1 MRILLIDDDE
11 ILIDILEKTLIEQNY
26 TIDAVMDGEQGWLY
40 VSTYN
45 YDLIILDWSL
55 PKLDGISL
63 CKRIRYYG
71 DDTPIFMLTARHS
84 SQEKTYALDVGADD
98 YICKPFDI
106 DELMARIRAIL
117 RRSNNNSNA
126 SPLLSWGDLYLDP
139 CICQVSYQGTTVE
152 LTTKEYQLLELFLRH
167 PQEVFS
173 IEAIIENLWSSIEY
187 PSEATVRSHLRYLR
201 KKLKEAGLS
210 ENPIETLRGRGYCLK
225 SFPIKKDEI
234 SQENTLIFPSQIE
247 QEKHLQQLAILNNV
261 WEKYHNKREAQLK
274 ILQDTLKQIKQKTLE
289 ENQLEK
295 ALDSS
300 HKLAGNLGIFGF
312 DEASY
317 LSSQLEKLLRENLIN
332 QNDKIRQF
340 ETILNNLILQLI
352 PIKNQ
357 KNNNI
362 NKQVVN
368 YCSLIL
374 VIDEDTQF
382 RELLS
387 KEGVKRGIMIIT
399 MTDLEVAKAWFKS
412 LKKEEYPDVVIMKI
426 AFNQW
431 QESLIEEYLTF
442 ITELNL
448 QTPPIASIIIGDR
461 QRHSEA
467 DCTSISERL
476 LIAEKGGT
484 FYLKKPVTPQQA
496 MELSQ
501 IALKNRLKGYKIM
514 IVDEDEELLRS
525 LPMYLHPWG
534 FYITTLHDS
543 RQFWDVLSAVEPD
556 LLILEI
562 EMPYLNGIEICK
574 ILRTH
579 PQWHQLPIFYFS
591 KYVDITTIEKALNS
605 GVNEIIP
612 KTVSERI
619 LAQRIVSI
627 LTSPRTK
634 VTGIQKRK
642 I

>member
-11 ILIDILEKTLIEQNY
+11 ILIDILEKTLTEQNY
-26 TIDAVMDGEQGWLY
+26 TIDAVTDGQQGWLY

-45 YDLIILDWSL
+45 YDLILLDWSL

-63 CKRIRYYG
+63 CKRIRHYG
-71 DDTPIFMLTARHS
+71 YDTPIFMLTARHS

-106 DELMARIRAIL
+106 DELMARIRAVL
-117 RRSNNNSNA
+117 RRSHSNSNS
-126 SPLLSWGDLYLDP
+126 SPLLNWGDLYLDP
-139 CICQVSYQGTTVE
+139 CICQVSYQGTIVH

-167 PQEVFS
+167 PHEVFS

-201 KKLKEAGLS
+201 QKLKEAGLS

-225 SFPIKKDEI
+225 SYPIKKEEI
-234 SQENTLIFPSQIE
+234 SQENTLIFPSEIE
-247 QEKHLQQLAILNNV
+247 QEKHLQQLTILNNI
-261 WEKYHNKREAQLK
+261 WEKYHHKREAQLK
-274 ILQDTLKQIKQKTLE
+274 ILQETLRQIKQKNLV

-317 LSSQLEKLLRENLIN
+317 LSSQLEKLLQENLIN
-332 QNDKIRQF
+332 QSDKIRQF
-340 ETILNNLILQLI
+340 ETILNSLILQLTPTKYQDNHGI
-352 PIKNQ
+352 SEQI
-357 KNNNI
+357 I
-362 NKQVVN
+362 N

-382 RELLS
+382 RELFS
-387 KEGVKRGIMIIT
+387 KEGVKRGIMTIT
-399 MTDLEVAKAWFKS
+399 MPDLDVAKTWFKS
-412 LKKEEYPDVVIMKI
+412 LKKEEYPHVVIMKI

-431 QESLIEEYLTF
+431 QESLIEEYLAF

-448 QTPPIASIIIGDR
+448 QTPPIPSIIIGDR
-461 QRHSEA
+461 ASF
-467 DCTSISERL
+467 TERL

-501 IALKNRLKGYKIM
+501 IALKKRSQGQKIM
-514 IVDEDEELLRS
+514 IVDEDEELLRF
-525 LPMYLHPWG
+525 LPIYLQPWG
-534 FYITTLHDS
+534 FNITTLHDS

-579 PQWHQLPIFYFS
+579 PQWYQLPIFYFS
-591 KYVDITTIEKALNS
+591 KYLDIATMEKALNS
-605 GVNEIIP
+605 GVNDIIP

-619 LAQRIVSI
+619 LPQRILSV
-627 LTSPRTK
+627 LNNNT
-634 VTGIQKRK
+634 
-642 I
+642 